1 MKLPTVGILGAQ
13 GNGKRS
19 LADALQQANAVM
31 EVAELRSV
39 SEATDCQIVLLM
51 GLDSAA
57 LPPAAIQDDTR
68 LRHDLAA
75 AGISFHVLYGADA
88 ERLQQAQRII
98 ANKLT
103 SQAGLNVDRKVNNT
117 SGRET
122 LDHETWHWA
131 CDTCSDPACEHR
143 LFSSLLAKREAA

>member
-1 MKLPTVGILGAQ
+1 MKLLTVGILGAQ
-13 GNGKRS
+13 GSGKRS
-19 LADALQQANAVM
+19 LVDALQQANAVM

-39 SEATDCQIVLLM
+39 SEATGCQIVLLM

-68 LRHDLAA
+68 LRHALAA

-103 SQAGLNVDRKVNNT
+103 PQAGLNGDRKVNNT
-117 SGRET
+117 STRET